1 MEGRDSY
8 RILVLFSY
16 SYYKYGHN
24 WAPKYERLLESGM
37 VKSYT
42 IFQLHIFKRQIYANI
57 LDASAFPTPR
67 TTGPLTRTKTMF
79 YRLKAIDANRK
90 PTTNLQFRRKLVEE
104 ISADRMAVQGSKKQG
119 YPFSDDGA
127 ERLGGKQHFIY
138 ANETA
143 IPKTAVCSNS
153 KMKGGRRETV
163 YYCATRSSKPGLNPG
178 EGELQ
183 VPKLRNA
190 FIEVIYQG

>member
-37 VKSYT
+37 VISCT

-79 YRLKAIDANRK
+79 YRLKAIDANKK
-90 PTTNLQFRRKLVEE
+90 PTTNLQFSWLRNYLQTGWQCGDQKSRV
-104 ISADRMAVQGSKKQG
+104 
-119 YPFSDDGA
+119 
-127 ERLGGKQHFIY
+127 
-138 ANETA
+138 
-143 IPKTAVCSNS
+143 VCSQKMEPKDLVANS
-153 KMKGGRRETV
+153 ILYMLMRQQFQRLCSVFE
-163 YYCATRSSKPGLNPG
+163 
-178 EGELQ
+178 Q
-183 VPKLRNA
+183 
-190 FIEVIYQG
+190 